1 MAFKLKR
8 LIVATLLGAAVL
20 FVWGGL
26 SHMVIF
32 VGTGFKPLPNEE
44 RIIETLK
51 NSIPE
56 KGLYFFPGKNF
67 KTITADQEI
76 VWEQKFQYGPTGILL
91 YQPIGG
97 NPLSAKKMVIQF
109 ISNFLSAFLIVF
121 ITSLIIANYWK
132 RVIIITLL
140 GSLSVVAVSMIYWNW
155 YEFPTDFFIA
165 QFIDMTVGFFLAGI
179 VISKIIPAKKN
190 NN

>member
-1 MAFKLKR
+1 MASKLKR

-51 NSIPE
+51 TSIPE

-97 NPLSAKKMVIQF
+97 NPLSAKKLVIQF

-121 ITSLIIANYWK
+121 ITSLIIGNYWK
-132 RVIIITLL
+132 RVLIITLL